1 MKIHLRWKHVYAF
14 PLARWR
20 PLEFY
25 LGSSLLS
32 LLWSGGLEW
41 AVRVKRW
48 KWRWWCGAGGGG
60 VCLLNPTNPAVL
72 NLCLPAPEEEV
83 TGPTCSVP
91 SATELYRLQR
101 VTPPASRCELFSFF
115 IYLCEAKRDQVILWK
130 RSVYS
135 DLILFA
141 EELKYL
147 LPTRWAL
154 RKT

>member
-1 MKIHLRWKHVYAF
+1 MFTRF
-14 PLARWR
+14 PLWGDDHWNF
-20 PLEFY
+20 FY

-41 AVRVKRW
+41 AVRVKQW
-48 KWRWWCGAGGGG
+48 KWRWWCGAEEGVC
-60 VCLLNPTNPAVL
+60 VCLLNPTNPVVL

-83 TGPTCSVP
+83 TGQTLSVP

-101 VTPPASRCELFSFF
+101 VTPPASGCELHFYFF
-115 IYLCEAKRDQVILWK
+115 LFISVKQNVIRSSCEDAAF
-130 RSVYS
+130 YS

-147 LPTRWAL
+147 LPTQWAL
-154 RKT
+154 RKN